1 MLEIDERLPSLRQEH
16 PLLLSVRRYINSSAN
31 ERPTSGGT
39 FGSRWTRG
47 PSFRTGSAPCS
58 VGTSVRSKNLPMGI
72 SSPQSRD
79 FSIAAIQW
87 VESYSGLSSSFFT
100 RGRNHWKV

>member
-16 PLLLSVRRYINSSAN
+16 QLLLSVRRYINSSTN

-39 FGSRWTRG
+39 FGSRWNRG
-47 PSFRTGSAPCS
+47 HSFRTGSAPCS

-72 SSPQSRD
+72 SSPQSSD
-79 FSIAAIQW
+79 FSIAAVQSAGSYP
-87 VESYSGLSSSFFT
+87 ESSSSFFT
-100 RGRNHWKV
+100 RGRYHW

>member
-1 MLEIDERLPSLRQEH
+1 MLEIDDRLPFLRQQY
-16 PLLLSVRRYINSSAN
+16 PLLHYVRRYINSSMN
-31 ERPTSGGT
+31 ERPTSRGT

-58 VGTSVRSKNLPMGI
+58 VGTSVRSKNFPMGI

-79 FSIAAIQW
+79 FSIAAVQSAGSYP
-87 VESYSGLSSSFFT
+87 ESSSSFFT
-100 RGRNHWKV
+100 RGRYHW

>member
-1 MLEIDERLPSLRQEH
+1 MLEIDQRRPFLRQEH
-16 PLLLSVRRYINSSAN
+16 PLLHCERRYINSSTN

-39 FGSRWTRG
+39 FGSRCTRG

-58 VGTSVRSKNLPMGI
+58 VGTSVRSKTFPLGI

-79 FSIAAIQW
+79 FSIAAVQSAG
-87 VESYSGLSSSFFT
+87 SYPESSSCFFT
-100 RGRNHWKV
+100 RGRYPW